1 MATTLRVAH
10 YVHHSLV
17 DGPGARA
24 VLFLHGCPI
33 RCPACQSPGLWDYD
47 GGFEVDVEAV
57 AAELLDTGLPVTIS
71 GGEPFAQPEGV
82 AGLLARLRVQRPKL
96 HVIVYSG
103 FVLEDILEMSEAI
116 PAMRG
121 ILDLADVLVDGPY
134 IPDLDHDW
142 VQWRGSANQRPI
154 DLRASVFTGIVH
166 RLVELDWCSG
176 QVITVTGEGDL
187 VGTAGAM
194 RELFGEDLA
203 PSRMCGQATEVT
215 R

>member
-1 MATTLRVAH
+1 MILDSKLPL
-10 YVHHSLV
+10 SL
-17 DGPGARA
+17 
-24 VLFLHGCPI
+24 
-33 RCPACQSPGLWDYD
+33 
-47 GGFEVDVEAV
+47 
-57 AAELLDTGLPVTIS
+57 T
-71 GGEPFAQPEGV
+71 GGEPFAQPEDV
-82 AGLLARLRVQRPKL
+82 AGLLARLRVQRPDL

-134 IPDLDHDW
+134 IPDLNHDW

-154 DLRASVFTGIVH
+154 DLRASVFTGTVH
-166 RLVELDWCSG
+166 CLVELDWRSG

-194 RELFGEDLA
+194 RELFGGEDLEA
-203 PSRMCGQATEVT
+203 SRMCGQATEVH